1 MAMFAAM
8 KSANSTDPAK
18 YLPLLAKI
26 DMPGVTSKQLAYD
39 SKGDLKNG
47 GITLY
52 KVVDGKWTTLQSV
65 GGK

>member
-1 MAMFAAM
+1 
-8 KSANSTDPAK
+8 
-18 YLPLLAKI
+18 LLAKT
-26 DMPGVTSKQLAYD
+26 DMAGVTSKQLAYD

>member
-1 MAMFAAM
+1 V
-8 KSANSTDPAK
+8 TAK
-18 YLPLLAKI
+18 HL
-26 DMPGVTSKQLAYD
+26 SYD
-39 SKGDLKNG
+39 AKGDLKNG

>member
-1 MAMFAAM
+1 M
-8 KSANSTDPAK
+8 PA
-18 YLPLLAKI
+18 
-26 DMPGVTSKQLAYD
+26 VTTSNLAYD

>member
-1 MAMFAAM
+1 MR
-8 KSANSTDPAK
+8 
-18 YLPLLAKI
+18 PLLAAI
-26 DMPGVTSKQLAYD
+26 ALLLASLQGAAAASTETLGTD
-39 SKGDLKNG
+39 VAIALPVIAG

>member
-1 MAMFAAM
+1 M
-8 KSANSTDPAK
+8 PA
-18 YLPLLAKI
+18 
-26 DMPGVTSKQLAYD
+26 VTSSNLAYD
-39 SKGDLKNG
+39 AHGDLKNG